1 MLGVELVRPLF
12 VNDGGGL
19 VLVPVL
25 ILPCNPVEVVV
36 VMGVGNLAV
45 PEGFFYLLYNPLKF
59 TLRRTVFVCPMLVL
73 AALALPST

>member
-36 VMGVGNLAV
+36 VMGVGNLA
-45 PEGFFYLLYNPLKF
+45 F
-59 TLRRTVFVCPMLVL
+59 
-73 AALALPST
+73 S